1 MMKKMM
7 LLLFVLLLSITLFG
21 CKDYDK
27 DPGVILFNQ
36 YESYIEEDI
45 ISDEFFDDF
54 LNEASNRTIP
64 GIVTIRKTL
73 KNAFGLVVETKEG
86 TGFIYEIYD
95 NSMRV
100 LTAYELVTYES
111 EEFTVS
117 YEVFD
122 YANRSYSALVL
133 DRSEAYGLA
142 RLKFDTIASIAR
154 IRKLTIS
161 NYIPMDNEPLMMIS
175 DYQKTHNSMVMG
187 LLLSKNE
194 ETDRYTTTFPV
205 DAYSVGGVV
214 VDMRNEIVGVTI
226 RYYEEQAIIIGLR
239 SIRSYLNMYI

>member
-1 MMKKMM
+1 MKKIM

-21 CKDYDK
+21 CKDPDK
-27 DPGVILFNQ
+27 DPGTILFNQ
-36 YESYIEEDI
+36 YESYLEEDI
-45 ISDEFFDDF
+45 VSPEFFDDF

-175 DYQKTHNSMVMG
+175 DYQKTHDSMVMG

-226 RYYEEQAIIIGLR
+226 RYYEEQAIIIGLK